1 MLWNTLQQMKSM
13 RQLSVPA
20 EKGLMEKANRASVQ
34 SDTLYA
40 QNRHRYNITDFF
52 ECVCVLITIKGTTF
66 FFESLYKI
74 CP

>member
-52 ECVCVLITIKGTTF
+52 ECVCVRERKKGPT
-66 FFESLYKI
+66 SLY
-74 CP
+74 